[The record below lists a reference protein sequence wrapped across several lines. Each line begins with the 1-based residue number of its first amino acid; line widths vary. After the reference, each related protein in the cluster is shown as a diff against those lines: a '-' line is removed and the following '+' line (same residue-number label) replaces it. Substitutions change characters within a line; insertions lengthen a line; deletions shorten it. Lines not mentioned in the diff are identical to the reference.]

1 MQSEFNCLSLKIKQR
16 MLQDTT
22 FIHSGMG
29 NAIADKL
36 QENKSKIRRSRYRT
50 LTKKGCTQVAR
61 YFGCKLHSII
71 ESDYDLIRNSII
83 TALLY
88 I

>member
-1 MQSEFNCLSLKIKQR
+1 
-16 MLQDTT
+16 MLQDTP

-29 NAIADKL
+29 HAIAGKPH
-36 QENKSKIRRSRYRT
+36 ENKSKIRRSRYRT
-50 LTKKGCTQVAR
+50 LTKKGGTQVVR
-61 YFGCKLHSII
+61 YFGCKLHRII
-71 ESDYDLIRNSII
+71 ESDYDLIRNSIT